1 MGIFGLNNLSISQ
14 YVKERRSF
22 TFRLPLGPCYLI
34 GEQLFPF
41 GVANVER
48 LFDLA
53 IGKRK

>member
-53 IGKRK
+53 IGK

>member
-22 TFRLPLGPCYLI
+22 TFRLPLGHCHFI
-34 GEQLFPF
+34 SEQMFPF

-53 IGKRK
+53 IGK

>member
-22 TFRLPLGPCYLI
+22 TFRLPLGAYYLI
-34 GEQLFPF
+34 GEQFPPF

-53 IGKRK
+53 IGK